1 MSEDRQPGNTA
12 RMLKTDKRLRAAADW
27 VEPCDIIADIGCDHG
42 RLGAMLLLENRAKHL
57 IASDISEK
65 SLQKARHCL
74 QRHGLTGRAEFRVAD
89 GLDALTQKTDTVC
102 ILGMGGETLS
112 DILLRGQ
119 DKLQG
124 ASLVLGAHTN
134 LYIVRKTLQAIGYR
148 IRGEQVVRSEGR
160 MYVLLLATAGAGDET
175 PYTRR
180 ELMLGPVFLTERPED
195 WRPWLERRRHYLQK
209 TVTALKAAGGET
221 DEKRLMKAQEELL
234 YTLDALQNP

>member
-1 MSEDRQPGNTA
+1 MSEDRLSGNTA
-12 RMLKTDKRLRAAADW
+12 KMLKTDKRLRAAADW

-74 QRHGLTGRAEFRVAD
+74 QRHGLTGRAEFHVAD

-112 DILLRGQ
+112 GILIRGQ

-134 LYIVRKTLQAIGYR
+134 LYIVRKTLQALGYR
-148 IRGEQVVRSEGR
+148 IQGEQVVRSEGR
-160 MYVLLLATAGAGDET
+160 MYVLLRAVPGTGDEA
-175 PYTRR
+175 PYTRQ
-180 ELMLGPVFLTERPED
+180 ELMLGPVFLRERPEG
-195 WRPWLERRRHYLQK
+195 WRPWLERRRHYLHK
-209 TVTALKAAGGET
+209 TVSSLKAAGADPG
-221 DEKRLMKAQEELL
+221 EKRFMKAQEELL
-234 YTLDALQNP
+234 YTVDVLQNL

>member
-1 MSEDRQPGNTA
+1 MAEDRLSGNTA
-12 RMLKTDKRLRAAADW
+12 RMLKMDKRLRAAADW
-27 VEPCDIIADIGCDHG
+27 VDPCDIIADIGCDHG
-42 RLGAMLLLENRAKHL
+42 RLGAMLLLENRARHL

-74 QRHGLTGRAEFRVAD
+74 QRHGLTGRAELLVAD
-89 GLDALTQKTDTVC
+89 GLDSLTQRVDTVC

-112 DILLRGQ
+112 GILKRGQ

-148 IRGEQVVRSEGR
+148 ITGEQLVRSEGR
-160 MYVLLLATAGAGDET
+160 MYVLLRAVPGNGTEE

-180 ELMLGPVFLTERPED
+180 ELMLGPVFLRECPES
-195 WRPWLERRRHYLQK
+195 WRPWLERRRHYLHK
-209 TVTALKAAGGET
+209 TVVSMKAAESAP
-221 DEKRLMKAQEELL
+221 DEKRLLKAQEELQ
-234 YTLDALQNP
+234 YTLEVLQNL

>member
-1 MSEDRQPGNTA
+1 MSEDRLQGNTA

-65 SLQKARHCL
+65 SLQKAKHCL
-74 QRHGLTGRAEFRVAD
+74 QRHGLTGRAEFLVAD
-89 GLDALTQKTDTVC
+89 GLEALDRKVDTVC

-112 DILLRGQ
+112 GILIRGQ
-119 DKLQG
+119 EKLKG

-134 LYIVRKTLQAIGYR
+134 LYVVRKTLQAIGYR
-148 IRGEQVVRSEGR
+148 ISGEQVVRSEGR
-160 MYVLLLATAGAGDET
+160 MYVLLRAAEKTGNEE

-180 ELMLGPVFLTERPED
+180 ELMLGPMFLSERPES
-195 WRPWLERRRHYLQK
+195 WRPWLERRRHYLHK
-209 TVTALKAAGGET
+209 TVSAMKAA
-221 DEKRLMKAQEELL
+221 DNPQSEKRLLKAQEELT
-234 YTLDALQNP
+234 YTLDVLQNL